1 MRGRSVLALALGAL
15 LASGAA
21 PRPAPRVAAHQHLL
35 SPATAAL
42 LGVRQYHAAALLAD
56 MDRAG
61 VRRGVVLSM
70 AYTFADDRKHVAD
83 PDAAVARE
91 NDWTSGQIVAS
102 RGRLVGFCS
111 VNPLRAAVAAELTRC
126 ARLPGMRGLK
136 LHFGNSG
143 VSLRDPAQAATLTR
157 LFTLADRL
165 RLPVVV
171 HLRARGGENYGAE
184 DARLFIADLLAAAP
198 HVPVQ
203 VAHLGGGGLYPAE
216 AQAVMAVFA
225 DAIRR
230 HDPRVR
236 HLLFDLTSVGLP
248 ETTAAEGAAIATAI
262 RAVGVHRVLFG
273 SDLPVGGNPALR
285 EAWADFLAKVP
296 LTTAEQTAIA
306 RNAPPYR

>member
-1 MRGRSVLALALGAL
+1 MRIPFLSLLPAAALIA
-15 LASGAA
+15 AS
-21 PRPAPRVAAHQHLL
+21 PASPPPLRVAAHQHLL
-35 SPATAAL
+35 SPATARL
-42 LGVRQYHAAALLAD
+42 LGVREYDAAALLAD

-61 VRRGVVLSM
+61 ARRGIVLSM
-70 AYTFADDRKHVAD
+70 AYTFADDRKHVPD

-91 NDWTSGQIVAS
+91 NDWTSGQMVAAH
-102 RGRLVGFCS
+102 GRLVGFCS
-111 VNPLRAAVAAELTRC
+111 VNPLRPAAEAELTRC

-143 VSLRDPAQAATLTR
+143 VTLRDPAQAATLTH
-157 LFTLADRL
+157 LFALADRL
-165 RLPVVV
+165 RLPIVV
-171 HLRARGGENYGAE
+171 HLRARGGANYGAE
-184 DARLFIADLLAAAP
+184 DARLFIANLLAATP

-225 DAIRR
+225 DAIHR

-248 ETTAAEGAAIATAI
+248 ETTAAEGAAIATTI

-296 LTTAEQTAIA
+296 LTRAEQTAIA